1 MPLIYGCQYVMTIVF
16 TKYNLITKQKT
27 EQMKKLLSN
36 GSSNAKTKKNDRPTK
51 ILYMKPSEVEG
62 KEMCPFA
69 TKGCRAACLNTSGMG
84 VFSNVQESRYNR
96 TLMYVRNKKKF
107 LEQIAKEVN
116 GSAKFYARKGKE
128 FAVRL
133 NGTSDQP
140 LVESLIKQEG
150 IHENAVFYDYT
161 KNPKKP
167 GERYLPSGHRYV
179 VALSYSGEN
188 KKECI
193 EALKRGAIAAI
204 VFDTKKGDNLPSKWH
219 GFNVVDGDE
228 RDDLMLDV
236 PSGTVLGLRAKGKAK
251 NDTSGFVVQVK

>member
-1 MPLIYGCQYVMTIVF
+1 
-16 TKYNLITKQKT
+16 
-27 EQMKKLLSN
+27 MKKLLSN

-51 ILYMKPSEVEG
+51 ILYMKPTEVEG

-69 TKGCRAACLNTSGMG
+69 TTGCRAACLNTAGMG

-96 TLMYVRNKKKF
+96 TLMYVREKKKF

-116 GSAKFYARKGKE
+116 GSAKFYARKGEE

-150 IHENAVFYDYT
+150 IHKNAVFYDYT
-161 KNPKKP
+161 KHPTKP
-167 GERYLPSGHRYV
+167 GQRYLASGHRYV
-179 VALSYSGEN
+179 VTLSYSGEN
-188 KKECI
+188 EKDCVD
-193 EALKRGAIAAI
+193 ALHRGANCAV
-204 VFDTKKGDNLPSKWH
+204 VFSTKKDNVLPDSWN
-219 GFNVVDGDE
+219 GFQVVDGDV

-236 PSGTVLGLRAKGKAK
+236 SGVVLGLRAKGKAK
-251 NDTSGFVVQVK
+251 KDTSGFVVQVN

>member
-1 MPLIYGCQYVMTIVF
+1 
-16 TKYNLITKQKT
+16 
-27 EQMKKLLSN
+27 MKKLLSK

-51 ILYMKPSEVEG
+51 ILYMMPSEVGG

-69 TKGCRAACLNTSGMG
+69 TTGCRAACLNTAGMG

-96 TLMYVRNKKKF
+96 TLMYVREKKKF

-116 GSAKFYARKGKE
+116 GSAKFYARKGEE

-150 IHENAVFYDYT
+150 LHKNIVLYDYT
-161 KNPKKP
+161 KNPKKA
-167 GERYLPSGHRYV
+167 GERYYPSGHRYV
-179 VALSYSGEN
+179 VTLSYSGEN
-188 KKECI
+188 EKDCVD
-193 EALKRGAIAAI
+193 ALERGANSAV
-204 VFDTKKGDNLPSKWH
+204 VFSTKKDNVLPDTWN
-219 GFNVVDGDE
+219 GFKVVDGDV

-236 PSGTVLGLRAKGKAK
+236 SGVVLGLRAKGKAK
-251 NDTSGFVVQVK
+251 KDTSGFVIQVK

>member
-1 MPLIYGCQYVMTIVF
+1 
-16 TKYNLITKQKT
+16 
-27 EQMKKLLSN
+27 MKKLLSN

-96 TLMYVRNKKKF
+96 TLMYVRNKKRF
-107 LEQIAKEVN
+107 LEQIAKEIN

>member
-1 MPLIYGCQYVMTIVF
+1 
-16 TKYNLITKQKT
+16 
-27 EQMKKLLSN
+27 MKKLLSN
-36 GSSNAKTKKNDRPTK
+36 GNSNAKTKKNDRPTK
-51 ILYMKPSEVEG
+51 LLYMTPTTVEG

-69 TKGCRAACLNTSGMG
+69 TKGCRAACLYTSGMG
-84 VFSNVQESRYNR
+84 IFKNVQESRYER
-96 TLMYVRNKKKF
+96 TLMYVRNKKVF
-107 LEQIAKEVN
+107 LEYLAKEIN
-116 GSAKFYARKGKE
+116 GSSKFHYSKGKE

-140 LVESLIKQEG
+140 LVENLIRHQG
-150 IHENAVFYDYT
+150 IHNNVVFYDYT
-161 KNPKKP
+161 KNHKKA

-188 KKECI
+188 EKECI
-193 EALKRGAIAAI
+193 EALKRGAIVAT
-204 VFDTKKGDNLPSKWH
+204 VFDTKKGDDLPSKWH

-251 NDTSGFVVQVK
+251 NDTSGFVVKVK

>member
-1 MPLIYGCQYVMTIVF
+1 MR
-16 TKYNLITKQKT
+16 
-27 EQMKKLLSN
+27 KLLSN

-51 ILYMKPSEVEG
+51 ILYMKPTMVEG

-69 TKGCRAACLNTSGMG
+69 TTGCRAACLNTAGRG

-96 TLMYVRNKKKF
+96 TLMYVREKKKF

-116 GSAKFYARKGKE
+116 GSAKFYARKGEE

-150 IHENAVFYDYT
+150 VHENAVFYDYT

-167 GERYLPSGHRYV
+167 GQRYLASGHRYV
-179 VALSYSGEN
+179 VTLSYSGEN
-188 KKECI
+188 EEGCVD
-193 EALKRGAIAAI
+193 ALKRGANCAV
-204 VFDTKKGDNLPSKWH
+204 VFSTKKDNILPDTWN
-219 GFNVVDGDE
+219 GFKVVDGDV

-236 PSGTVLGLRAKGKAK
+236 SGVVLGLRAKGKAK
-251 NDTSGFVVQVK
+251 KDTSGFVVQVN